1 MCQVRIGFMIISGK
15 DIYYYPISSL
25 DGDTPIE
32 FNVTGSDEYIDLNSI
47 FLYLEV
53 NITKADGTAFANTV
67 SYAPVN
73 KFKDALFS
81 QAEVYLNGEN
91 VSGSNNTYPYRAYI
105 EALTSYGQD
114 SKESYITSDLWNKDT
129 SGKMDNVTDKAA
141 TGILG

>member
-1 MCQVRIGFMIISGK
+1 MTFQYKESRECAKSELDLFEIPDTQAMIISGK

-53 NITKADGTAFANTV
+53 NITKADGSAFANTV
-67 SYAPVN
+67 VYAPVN

-81 QAEVYLNGEN
+81 QAKF
-91 VSGSNNTYPYRAYI
+91 I
-105 EALTSYGQD
+105 
-114 SKESYITSDLWNKDT
+114 
-129 SGKMDNVTDKAA
+129 
-141 TGILG
+141 